1 MNYLQN
7 KWEPRLTEHRSSAK
21 IGMGLT
27 IRDNKAEGVRLIDNL
42 LQTEINFSRFGY
54 FIVHTEVSESD

>member
-7 KWEPRLTEHRSSAK
+7 KCERRRTEHRSSAE

>member
-7 KWEPRLTEHRSSAK
+7 KCERRRTEHRSSAD

-27 IRDNKAEGVRLIDNL
+27 IRDNKADGVRLIDTFYKL
-42 LQTEINFSRFGY
+42 K
-54 FIVHTEVSESD
+54 